1 MKKRMDHSLEKI
13 SLIFLFLL
21 TVCSIRSYAQTQ
33 TTVSG
38 TITDAKQKAPMPFVN
53 VFIPGT
59 TIGTQTDV
67 NGKFTLQFSGT
78 YDSLHIASLG
88 YKTFRIKINNGTKQ
102 AVNVRLETT
111 SRMLGEVIVKSGK
124 RERYRNKDNPAVEL
138 IRLVIDNRDK
148 NRIEHYNYTQYNQ
161 YEKLEFA
168 LSNSLDKI
176 QKNKFLK
183 KYKFIFDNRDTTK
196 VEGKALLPIYLEE
209 ISSDVYYRKDPEKK
223 KEIVKGEKK
232 VSFEDYIDS
241 QGLSQY
247 LNHIYQNF
255 DIYDNNLMLFTNQ
268 FLSPIAN
275 AGPTFYKYFITDTIV
290 NEEGDKLVEM
300 EFVPRNQTD
309 LLLQGKLYVTMDGH
323 YAIQKA
329 DMTGN
334 KRTNINWVRD
344 FRAIQEFHKAP
355 DGRFYTSKK
364 TLLADFSL
372 FAASKGGVYGERTV
386 SVKDFQINK
395 ALPDDFYKGDSQIKP
410 DSVTQVPE
418 SFWAQ
423 NRHDTLSG
431 PESKVYANIDSLQR
445 MRSFRRTMDI
455 ITLLLAGYKQFGP
468 IEVGPVNTF
477 YSFNPVEGFRLRLG
491 GRTTPKFNK
500 SIYLESYGAY
510 GFKDK
515 KWKYYFGGTYSFTH
529 RSIWEFPV
537 RALSAN
543 YQRDMKIPGQEL
555 QFIQEDNFL
564 LSFKRGNND
573 KWLYN
578 DIYNVNYLHELRNHT
593 SFKFGFKNWRQ
604 QPAGSLA
611 YLKGQ
616 PNGVDS
622 IRRITTSEL
631 SVEFRWAPHEQFYQ
645 GKQFR
650 VPIPN
655 KYPIVTLRAIAGM
668 KGVFGGQYNY
678 QNLSLNIY
686 KMVYL
691 SPIGYSEVALEGGY
705 TFGKVPFPLLTIH
718 RANQT
723 YAYQLESYNLMNFLE
738 FVSDHYASLNIDHHF
753 NGFIFN
759 KIPLLKRLKLR
770 EVAAVKVL
778 YGGLRSENRPENDPT
793 LFKFPVDK
801 NGILSTYTLSNG
813 PYVEGSVGIANIFR
827 LIRVDL
833 VKRFTY
839 LDHPDI
845 SSWGI
850 RTRVRFDF

>member
-21 TVCSIRSYAQTQ
+21 TVCSVRLAAQT

-59 TIGTQTDV
+59 NIGTQTDV
-67 NGKFTLQFSGT
+67 NGKFSLQFTGT
-78 YDSLHIASLG
+78 RDSLHFASLG
-88 YKTFRIKINNGTKQ
+88 YKTFRMKINNGSTQ
-102 AVNVRLETT
+102 VINVRLETT
-111 SRMLGEVIVKSGK
+111 SRMLGEVVVKSGK

-148 NRIEHYNYTQYNQ
+148 NRIEHYNYTQFNQ

-168 LSNSLDKI
+168 LSNSIDKI
-176 QKNKFLK
+176 QKNRFLK

-209 ISSDVYYRKDPEKK
+209 ISSDVYFRKDPEKK

-247 LNHIYQNF
+247 LNHIYQDF

-290 NEEGDKLVEM
+290 NEEGTKLVEM

-309 LLLQGKLYVTMDGH
+309 LLLQGKLYVTLDGN
-323 YAIQKA
+323 YAIRKA

-334 KRTNINWVRD
+334 KRQNINWVKD
-344 FRAIQEFHKAP
+344 FRAIQEFDKAP
-355 DGRFYTSKK
+355 DGRFFTSKK

-372 FAASKGGVYGERTV
+372 FANSKGGVYGERTV

-395 ALPDDFYKGDSQIKP
+395 ELPDDFYKGPAQVKP

-418 SFWAQ
+418 SFWVEH
-423 NRHDTLSG
+423 RHDTLSG
-431 PESKVYANIDSLQR
+431 PESKVYANIDSLQH

-537 RALSAN
+537 RSLSAN
-543 YQRDMKIPGQEL
+543 YQHDMKIPGQDL
-555 QFIQEDNFL
+555 QFVQEDNFL

-578 DIYNVNYLHELRNHT
+578 DIYNITYLHELRNHT
-593 SFKFGFKNWRQ
+593 SFRLGFKNWRQ

-611 YLKGQ
+611 YIKGQ
-616 PNGVDS
+616 PIGQDS
-622 IRRITTSEL
+622 VHRITTQEFSL
-631 SVEFRWAPHEQFYQ
+631 QFRWAPHEQFYS
-645 GKQFR
+645 GKNFR

-655 KYPIVTLRAIAGM
+655 KYPIVSLTGTMGVKGM
-668 KGVFGGQYNY
+668 FGGQYNY
-678 QNLSLNIY
+678 QNLQLNIY
-686 KMVYL
+686 KMMYL
-691 SPIGYSEVALEGGY
+691 SPIGYSEVVLEGGY

-718 RANQT
+718 HANQT

-759 KIPLLKRLKLR
+759 KIPLMKRLKLR

-778 YGGLRSENRPENDPT
+778 VGGVRNENKPENDPS
-793 LFKFPVDK
+793 LFNFPVGK
-801 NGILSTYTLSNG
+801 NGVPATYTLSEG

-827 LIRVDL
+827 LIRVDF

-845 SSWGI
+845 STWGI

>member
-21 TVCSIRSYAQTQ
+21 TVCSIRLSAQT

-67 NGKFTLQFSGT
+67 NGKFRLQFTGT
-78 YDSLHIASLG
+78 YDTLHIASLG
-88 YKTFRIKINNGTKQ
+88 YKTFRLKINLGTQQ

-148 NRIEHYNYTQYNQ
+148 NRIEHYDYTQYNQ

-176 QKNKFLK
+176 QKNRFLR

-247 LNHIYQNF
+247 LNHIYQDF
-255 DIYDNNLMLFTNQ
+255 DVYDNNLMLFTNQ

-275 AGPTFYKYFITDTIV
+275 AGPSFYKYFITDTVV
-290 NEEGDKLVEM
+290 NEEGTKLIEM

-309 LLLQGKLYVTMDGH
+309 LLLQGKLYVTLDGN
-323 YAIQKA
+323 YAIRKA

-344 FRAIQEFHKAP
+344 FRAIQEFAKAP
-355 DGRFYTSKK
+355 DGRFYTTKK
-364 TLLADFSL
+364 TLLADFTL
-372 FAASKGGVYGERTV
+372 FANSKGGVYGERTV

-395 ALPDDFYKGDSQIKP
+395 ALPDDFYKGPSEVKP
-410 DSVTQVPE
+410 DSVTMVNE

-431 PESKVYANIDSLQR
+431 PESKVYANIDSLQK

-537 RALSAN
+537 RSLSAN
-543 YQRDMKIPGQEL
+543 FQRDMKIPGQEL

-578 DIYNVNYLHELRNHT
+578 DIYNVTYLHELRNHT
-593 SFKFGFKNWRQ
+593 SFRLGFKNWRQ

-611 YLKGQ
+611 YIKGQ
-616 PNGVDS
+616 PIGQDS
-622 IRRITTSEL
+622 VRRITTTEFSL
-631 SVEFRWAPHEQFYQ
+631 NFRWAPHEQFYQ

-655 KYPIVTLRAIAGM
+655 KYPIVSLTGTMGVKGM
-668 KGVFGGQYNY
+668 FGGQYNY
-678 QNLSLNIY
+678 QNLQLNIY
-686 KMVYL
+686 KMMYL
-691 SPIGYSEVALEGGY
+691 SPIGYSEVVLEGGY

-759 KIPLLKRLKLR
+759 KIPLFKRLKLR

-778 YGGLRSENRPENDPT
+778 YGGVRAENRPENDPS

-801 NGILSTYTLSNG
+801 NGLLSTYTLSDG

>member
-13 SLIFLFLL
+13 SLIFLFLF
-21 TVCSIRSYAQTQ
+21 TVCSVRLSAQTT

-59 TIGTQTDV
+59 NIGTQTDV
-67 NGKFTLQFSGT
+67 NGKFSLQFTGVR
-78 YDSLHIASLG
+78 DSLHIASLG
-88 YKTFRIKINNGTKQ
+88 YKTFRMKITNGTNQ
-102 AVNVRLETT
+102 VINVRLETS
-111 SRMLGEVIVKSGK
+111 SRMLGEVVVKSGK

-176 QKNKFLK
+176 QKNRFLK

-209 ISSDVYYRKDPEKK
+209 ISSDIYYRKDPEKK

-247 LNHIYQNF
+247 LNHIYQDF

-290 NEEGDKLVEM
+290 NEEGTKLVEM

-309 LLLQGKLYVTMDGH
+309 LLLQGKLYVTLDGN
-323 YAIQKA
+323 YAIRKA

-334 KRTNINWVRD
+334 KRQNINWVRD
-344 FRAIQEFHKAP
+344 FRAIQEFEKAP

-364 TLLADFSL
+364 TLLADFTL
-372 FAASKGGVYGERTV
+372 FANSKGGVYGERTV
-386 SVKDFQINK
+386 SVKDFQVNK
-395 ALPDDFYKGDSQIKP
+395 ALPDEFYKGESQVKP
-410 DSVTQVPE
+410 DSVTQVSE

-423 NRHDTLSG
+423 HRHDTLTG

-491 GRTTPKFNK
+491 GRTTPRFNK
-500 SIYLESYGAY
+500 SIYLESYAAY

-515 KWKYYFGGTYSFTH
+515 RWKYYFGGTYSFTH

-537 RALSAN
+537 RSLSAN
-543 YQRDMKIPGQEL
+543 YQRDMKIPGQDL
-555 QFIQEDNFL
+555 QFVQEDNFL

-578 DIYNVNYLHELRNHT
+578 DIYNVTYLHELRNHT
-593 SFKFGFKNWRQ
+593 SFRLGFKNWRQ

-611 YLKGQ
+611 YIKA
-616 PNGVDS
+616 PTVADS
-622 IRRITTSEL
+622 VRRLTTTEFSL
-631 SVEFRWAPHEQFYQ
+631 QFRWAPHEQFYQ
-645 GKQFR
+645 GKNFR

-655 KYPIVTLRAIAGM
+655 KYPIVSLTGTVGT

-678 QNLSLNIY
+678 QNLQLNVY
-686 KMVYL
+686 KMMYL
-691 SPIGYSEVALEGGY
+691 SPIGYSEVVLEGGY
-705 TFGKVPFPLLTIH
+705 TFGRVPFPLLTVH
-718 RANQT
+718 HANQT

-759 KIPLLKRLKLR
+759 KIPLMKRLKLR

-778 YGGLRSENRPENDPT
+778 VGGVRSENRPENNPS
-793 LFKFPVDK
+793 LFKFPVDR
-801 NGILSTYTLSNG
+801 NGIPYTYTLDDG

>member
-21 TVCSIRSYAQTQ
+21 TVCSVRLAAQT

-59 TIGTQTDV
+59 SIGTQTDV
-67 NGKFTLQFSGT
+67 NGKFSLQFTGNR
-78 YDSLHIASLG
+78 DSLHIASLG
-88 YKTFRIKINNGTKQ
+88 YKTFRMKIANGTNQ
-102 AVNVRLETT
+102 VINVRLETT

-124 RERYRNKDNPAVEL
+124 RERYRNKNNPAVEL

-168 LSNSLDKI
+168 LSNSTEKF
-176 QKNKFLK
+176 QKSRFLK

-196 VEGKALLPIYLEE
+196 VEGKALLPVYLEE
-209 ISSDVYYRKDPEKK
+209 ISSDIYYRKDPEKK
-223 KEIVKGEKK
+223 KEIVRGEKK
-232 VSFEDYIDS
+232 VSFEDFIDN

-247 LNHIYQNF
+247 LNHIYQDY

-275 AGPTFYKYFITDTIV
+275 AGPTFYKYFITDTVV
-290 NEEGDKLVEM
+290 NEEGTKLVEM

-309 LLLQGKLYVTMDGH
+309 LLLQGKLYVTLDGN
-323 YAIQKA
+323 YAIRKA

-344 FRAIQEFHKAP
+344 FRVIQEFEKAP

-364 TLLADFSL
+364 TLQADFTL
-372 FAASKGGVYGERTV
+372 FANSKGGVYGERTV
-386 SVKDFQINK
+386 SVKDFEINK
-395 ALPDDFYKGDSQIKP
+395 QLPDDFYKGAAQVKA
-410 DSVTQVPE
+410 DSVSQVPE
-418 SFWAQ
+418 SFWAE
-423 NRHDTLSG
+423 NRHDTLTG
-431 PESKVYANIDSLQR
+431 PESKVYANIDSLQH

-477 YSFNPVEGFRLRLG
+477 YSFNPVEGFRGRLG
-491 GRTTPKFNK
+491 GRTTPRFNK

-537 RALSAN
+537 RSLSAN
-543 YQRDMKIPGQEL
+543 YQHDMKIPGQEL
-555 QFIQEDNFL
+555 QFVQEDNFL

-578 DIYNVNYLHELRNHT
+578 DIYNITYLHELQNHT
-593 SFKFGFKNWRQ
+593 SFKLGFKNWRQ

-611 YLKGQ
+611 YIKGQ
-616 PNGVDS
+616 VAQDS
-622 IRRITTSEL
+622 IRRITTQEFSL
-631 SVEFRWAPHEQFYQ
+631 QFRWAPHEQFYS
-645 GKQFR
+645 GKNFR

-655 KYPIVTLRAIAGM
+655 KYPIVSLTGTVGV
-668 KGVFGGQYNY
+668 KGLLGGQYNY
-678 QNLSLNIY
+678 QNLQLNIY
-686 KMVYL
+686 KMMYL
-691 SPIGYSEVALEGGY
+691 SPIGYSEVVLEGGY

-718 RANQT
+718 HANQT

-759 KIPLLKRLKLR
+759 KIPLMKRLKLR

-778 YGGLRSENRPENDPT
+778 VGGVRKENMPENDPS
-793 LFKFPVDK
+793 LFNFPVGKD
-801 NGILSTYTLSNG
+801 GVPATYTLSDG